1 MKIKITGEK
10 ELLEA
15 FSKKLESKLGF
26 ELIEE
31 EMYFWD
37 NNLQVQTDNLKCWI
51 GFYAFCP
58 NKIYNLPEEWDKA
71 FELIEQLVGSEPY
84 FNTKIVSDR
93 IKHLRALE
101 KELISQAK
109 EKGYK
114 GGMWIWDG
122 GLNQIKKNIMY
133 NTPISPSANPMENIM
148 PDRFSFKDN
157 KLYLNDTCIYDNG
170 EWKLLLVPGKIYV
183 SNADNGNWIVFRF
196 NQVVNGRVYAFE
208 SCGSDI
214 GYVNNFMDL
223 DRGVFFVDEQDH
235 FMEKASTYKQSL
247 LDGAREEAGYKWNG
261 EELERIKPKL
271 ELFGYDVKINV
282 GAAMVKVGCVTKD
295 IVTYKAIESL
305 TKKLTKDEAL
315 LIRGNGMITYQDEN
329 TDSVGFRKD
338 YITKDDHVD
347 KIKDIIKEYKR
358 QANA

>member
-271 ELFGYDVKINV
+271 ILFGYDVEVDKDDNSIFIGCVNKRIETLESLYGLYEGLAGNETVVVKGNGQVHYVSDEVDEWDTAEHIRNILNKIN
-282 GAAMVKVGCVTKD
+282 
-295 IVTYKAIESL
+295 
-305 TKKLTKDEAL
+305 
-315 LIRGNGMITYQDEN
+315 
-329 TDSVGFRKD
+329 
-338 YITKDDHVD
+338 
-347 KIKDIIKEYKR
+347 EYK
-358 QANA
+358 NA